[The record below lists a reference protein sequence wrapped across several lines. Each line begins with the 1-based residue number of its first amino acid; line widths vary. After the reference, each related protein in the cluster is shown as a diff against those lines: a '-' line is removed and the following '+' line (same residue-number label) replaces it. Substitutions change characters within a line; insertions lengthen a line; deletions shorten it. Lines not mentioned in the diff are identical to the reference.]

1 MRGRL
6 RAIEQ
11 QPKPKPARYHH
22 RSAAFSSMLQ
32 RSVDG
37 LFALA
42 SLVRMLFT
50 HEQSMCRFAVAR
62 PVYRAL
68 RTQNILYTLDSPDAW
83 L

>member
-1 MRGRL
+1 
-6 RAIEQ
+6 
-11 QPKPKPARYHH
+11 
-22 RSAAFSSMLQ
+22 MLQ
-32 RSVDG
+32 RSADG

-68 RTQNILYTLDSPDAW
+68 RTQGYSVHAGFSRCLVI
-83 L
+83 